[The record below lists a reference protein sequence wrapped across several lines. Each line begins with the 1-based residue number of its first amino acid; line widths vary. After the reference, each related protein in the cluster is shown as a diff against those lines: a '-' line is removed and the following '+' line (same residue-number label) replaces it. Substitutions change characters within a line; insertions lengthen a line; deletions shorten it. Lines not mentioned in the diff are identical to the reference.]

1 MFGKE
6 LPLIRDIDT
15 ALHGYPE
22 NILSVILFG
31 IAIVAIVVALF
42 GNPTLKAAVSAWMI
56 LP

>member
-6 LPLIRDIDT
+6 LPLIRDIDA

-22 NILSVILFG
+22 SILAVILFG
-31 IAIVAIVVALF
+31 LAIVAIVVALF